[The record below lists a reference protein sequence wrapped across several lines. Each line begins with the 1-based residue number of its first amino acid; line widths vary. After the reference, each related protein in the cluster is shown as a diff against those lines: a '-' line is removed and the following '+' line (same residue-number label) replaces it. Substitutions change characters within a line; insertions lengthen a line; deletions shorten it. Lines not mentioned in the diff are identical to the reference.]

1 VTPERSARRIASRR
15 AAAAVLVAAVVLV
28 LAGGGPPSH
37 RHGAAGPSLYD
48 ERCALA
54 SLDSF
59 RVDTVIPVGVPTT
72 GPTELTRSTP
82 APLADVCPSPVPPAG
97 SRSPPTS

>member
-1 VTPERSARRIASRR
+1 VIPDRSARRIPSRH
-15 AAAAVLVAAVVLV
+15 AVAAVLVAAMVLV

-37 RHGAAGPSLYD
+37 RHGTVDPGLYD
-48 ERCALA
+48 ERCVLA

-59 RVDTVIPVGVPTT
+59 RVDTVLPVGVPTT
-72 GPTELTRSTP
+72 RPTELGGS
-82 APLADVCPSPVPPAG
+82 ASVPLADVCPSPVPPAG